1 METPRQKKL
10 REDKQNL
17 IFALKKF
24 RSIDKVAKE
33 LGKSRSSIKSAA
45 YALKKFG
52 HELSFLEDGNDYNKE
67 VYEPTPEQIKEA
79 CKEIQSKWSKHD
91 KRRNLRSDWQ
101 AKPVEFESVDYRIH
115 QKLSSSMGNE

>member
-17 IFALKKF
+17 IYALKKF
-24 RSIDKVAKE
+24 RSIDKVAKK
-33 LGKSRSSIKSAA
+33 LGKSRSSVKSAA
-45 YALKKFG
+45 YALKKYG
-52 HELSFLEDGNDYNKE
+52 HEFDFLEDNNDYNKE
-67 VYEPTPEQIKEA
+67 VYEPTPEQIKKA

-101 AKPVEFESVDYRIH
+101 ATPVEFQSVDYRIH
-115 QKLSSSMGNE
+115 QKLSSSVGND